1 MPTHS
6 TSALQ
11 RLGDCSAP
19 WLFLFLLV
27 SAAPGMILLAFGR
40 CPWFGRRWVPEPI
53 ARMLGGWLMLQAP
66 LAIVSAFIAGT
77 LLATVSLRRGGH
89 YERPLTDGINLGV
102 VLVALAGWPVALL
115 VAGLTARRKE
125 G

>member
-11 RLGDCSAP
+11 RLGDCCAP

-40 CPWFGRRWVPEPI
+40 CPWPGKRRVPEVV
-53 ARMLGGWLMLQAP
+53 ARILGVWLMLQAP
-66 LAIVSAFIAGT
+66 LAIVSAFSTGT
-77 LLATVSLRRGGH
+77 VLVNLRRGEH
-89 YERPLTDGINLGV
+89 YERPLADGINLGV
-102 VLVALAGWPVALL
+102 VSVPLASWPVFFT
-115 VAGLTARRKE
+115 VAGLTVRRRE